1 MGQHYDVIVI
11 GGGHNGLVNAAYLAK
26 AGKKVVVLERRH
38 VLGGAA
44 VTEEIFPGFLF
55 SECSYVVSLLRPEII
70 RELDLPRHG
79 LEILPLDGTFSP
91 MPNGDYLWRV
101 NDHAKSIRDIRRHS
115 RLDAEAYD
123 EFSKMMTP
131 MCRFVKPILSMI
143 PPDPTTLNPR
153 DLKQL
158 HFLLQRF
165 RELSSDERYTLVQL
179 MTMSSADFLDQ
190 WFETDVLK
198 ATMSASGIIGTFLG
212 IRSPGTAYVLLHHY
226 MGEIDG
232 AFRSWGFSRGGTGAI
247 SNAIADAARE
257 AGAEIRTKAPVA
269 RILVKNGRAC
279 GVVLQSGEEIFA
291 NVVSSSVDPHLTF
304 EKFLEPSE
312 LPGDFVEGVRRYK
325 FRGSSGK
332 VNLALDELPNFKCL
346 PGEGAHLRGAISI
359 SPSTDYMERAYDDA
373 KYGRYSRRPYVDMV
387 IPSLTDPSVAS
398 PDGPTTARRSTTF
411 ICAVPQRIRAAGSWG
426 PTAALPARSSSRNG
440 KVTLFPACDPPG
452 QSRARQKRSQHR
464 NHHRPP
470 WFPNRPPRR
479 ATDHAPRPARSSHR
493 RRAQRSHHC
502 FLSCQRRVQ
511 TARPRAARNGW
522 RRRHYRGISSR
533 LQSFH
538 ARAHAR
544 PASRRD
550 CARHADRKIPVRNP
564 LSRSA
569 RLRAHTRRKRA
580 SFLERQRQDR
590 PRHREHFRKGLR
602 EIHGIRGFSRPS
614 HRRPRPACF
623 DHATGDRQA
632 YSRRSLESL
641 YDRPQR
647 AHAS

>member
-1 MGQHYDVIVI
+1 MGEHYDVIVI

-26 AGKKVVVLERRH
+26 GGKKAVVLERRH

-44 VTEEIFPGFLF
+44 VTEEIIPGFLF

-91 MPNGDYLWRV
+91 MPSGDYLWRM
-101 NDHAKSIRDIRRHS
+101 NDHAKSVRDIRRHS

-131 MCRFVKPILSMI
+131 MCRFVKPMLSMV
-143 PPDPTTLNPR
+143 PPDPTTLNPK

-257 AGAEIRTKAPVA
+257 AGVEIRTKAPVGK
-269 RILVKNGRAC
+269 ILVKNGRAA

-312 LPGDFVEGVRRYK
+312 LPADFLEGVRRYK

-332 VNLALDELPNFKCL
+332 VNLALDAIPNFKCL
-346 PGEGAHLRGAISI
+346 PGPGAHLRGAISI
-359 SPSTDYMERAYDDA
+359 SPSMEYMERAYDDA
-373 KYGRYSRRPYVDMV
+373 KYGRYSRKPYIDMV
-387 IPSLTDPSVAS
+387 IPSLTDPSVAPPS
-398 PDGPTTARRSTTF
+398 KHVLSCFVQYAPYKLAEGTWDDRKEAFGDNVINTIAEYAPNIKDIIIGRQVLTPLDLEREFGLTQGNIFQGELSLEQLFFLRPVAGWAYYRTPIRNLYMCGSATHPGGGIMGANGRIASQVILKEWKGGSSRSTAT
-411 ICAVPQRIRAAGSWG
+411 ASKAA
-426 PTAALPARSSSRNG
+426 N
-440 KVTLFPACDPPG
+440 
-452 QSRARQKRSQHR
+452 
-464 NHHRPP
+464 
-470 WFPNRPPRR
+470 
-479 ATDHAPRPARSSHR
+479 
-493 RRAQRSHHC
+493 
-502 FLSCQRRVQ
+502 
-511 TARPRAARNGW
+511 
-522 RRRHYRGISSR
+522 
-533 LQSFH
+533 
-538 ARAHAR
+538 
-544 PASRRD
+544 
-550 CARHADRKIPVRNP
+550 
-564 LSRSA
+564 
-569 RLRAHTRRKRA
+569 
-580 SFLERQRQDR
+580 
-590 PRHREHFRKGLR
+590 
-602 EIHGIRGFSRPS
+602 
-614 HRRPRPACF
+614 
-623 DHATGDRQA
+623 
-632 YSRRSLESL
+632 
-641 YDRPQR
+641 
-647 AHAS
+647 